1 MNVGA
6 MPHELPHEHEPN
18 TRVSCLKRKKSI
30 QINHV
35 VQIHSICNSC
45 ASAGA
50 RGNYYIGNKKKKT
63 EAKMIVM
70 LLNLDVR
77 M

>member
-18 TRVSCLKRKKSI
+18 TRVSCLKRKKS
-30 QINHV
+30 
-35 VQIHSICNSC
+35 C

-50 RGNYYIGNKKKKT
+50 RGNYHIGNKKKKT